1 MIDEDLHPWLIEVN
15 ASPSLS
21 TTTDK
26 DRIMKMFL
34 VRDILEVVVPRDFS
48 EFFYSLKRKKRT
60 FQSILFL
67 FLLMQ
72 FSRSNHTWSL
82 PGYRGILCPV

>member
-48 EFFYSLKRKKRT
+48 EFF
-60 FQSILFL
+60 FI
-67 FLLMQ
+67 
-72 FSRSNHTWSL
+72 N
-82 PGYRGILCPV
+82 P